1 MGLNDIMRQA
11 QQMQKKMAEMQEELA
26 KKTVEASAGGGMVT
40 VKASGALQIVE
51 VSIDPAVVDPQD
63 VGMLQD
69 LIHAACNEALKKA
82 REMMEGEMSQLTGGM
97 KIPGLGLM

>member
-69 LIHAACNEALKKA
+69 LIHAASNEALKKA
-82 REMMEGEMSQLTGGM
+82 REMMESEMSQLTGGM

>member
-69 LIHAACNEALKKA
+69 LIHAASNEALKKA

>member
-51 VSIDPAVVDPQD
+51 VTIDPAVVDPQD

-69 LIHAACNEALKKA
+69 LIHAASNEALKKA

>member
-1 MGLNDIMRQA
+1 
-11 QQMQKKMAEMQEELA
+11 MQKKMAEMQEELA

-51 VSIDPAVVDPQD
+51 VTIDPAVVDPQD

-69 LIHAACNEALKKA
+69 LIYAASNEALKKA

-97 KIPGLGLM
+97 KIPGLGLT

>member
-11 QQMQKKMAEMQEELA
+11 QQMQKKMAEIQEELA
-26 KKTVEASAGGGMVT
+26 KKTVEASAGGGMVI

-69 LIHAACNEALKKA
+69 LIHAASNEALKKA

>member
-69 LIHAACNEALKKA
+69 LIHAASNEAL
-82 REMMEGEMSQLTGGM
+82 
-97 KIPGLGLM
+97 

>member
-69 LIHAACNEALKKA
+69 LIYAASNEALKKA

-97 KIPGLGLM
+97 KIPGLGLT

>member
-1 MGLNDIMRQA
+1 MRQA

-69 LIHAACNEALKKA
+69 LIHAASNEALKKA

>member
-11 QQMQKKMAEMQEELA
+11 QQMQKKMAEKQEELA

-51 VSIDPAVVDPQD
+51 VRIDPAVVDPQD

-69 LIHAACNEALKKA
+69 LIHAASNEALKKA